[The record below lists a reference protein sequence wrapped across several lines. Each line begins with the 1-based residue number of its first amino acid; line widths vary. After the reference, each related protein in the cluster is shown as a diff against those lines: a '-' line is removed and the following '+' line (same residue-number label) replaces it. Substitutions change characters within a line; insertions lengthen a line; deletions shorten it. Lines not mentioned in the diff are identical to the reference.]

1 MRKRK
6 ILRFFGIALLAV
18 FGVLVFLSITG
29 TVAHAAG
36 LVDTTVNDA
45 NAYSKYPLENYQLDF
60 YVDSSWDWLPWNW
73 LDGIGKS
80 IQYGLYAIT
89 NFIWTVS
96 LYISNATG
104 YVVQEA
110 YKLDF
115 ISDTANSIG
124 KNIQTL
130 AGVTKSGFSSE
141 GFYVGFLLIL
151 ILVMGIYIAY
161 TGLIKR
167 ETTKA
172 VHGVVNFLVVFLLSA
187 SFIAYA
193 PDYISKINDFSSD
206 ISSSALSLGTKIVL
220 PDSSSKGKDSVDLIR
235 DSLFS
240 IQVKQPWLLLQYGE
254 SDMDELGSD
263 RVESLLSE
271 SPDTDDREDI
281 VIEEIEDKDNDNL
294 SVTKTMTRLG
304 MVVFLFI
311 FNIGISVFV
320 FLLTGMMIFSQVLFT
335 IYAMFLPVSFILSMI
350 PTYEGMAKKA
360 VTKLFNTIMMRAG
373 ISLIITTAFSI
384 STMFYSISSGYPFF
398 MVAFLQ
404 IVTFAGIYFKLGDL
418 MAMFSLQSSDTQ
430 QVSRRIMRRP
440 YLFLNRG
447 ARRLERKI
455 GRTVAAGAA
464 GGLVGAAAVSQSRKT
479 DNAKPAGSGH
489 SRPNHDTS
497 ADTSSF
503 GKRAGAKVGAV
514 LDGKERMKD
523 KAKSVGQ
530 QVKDMPTQVQYAL
543 HSGVNQIQENVS
555 DFKRGIVEEK
565 ATRKQGRADKQEKH
579 RQTIAQKRMAMD
591 KAKQS
596 NGSATK
602 GAAPLHERPMTTPVS
617 AKAAPQ
623 AAVSKGAQAIKERPA
638 ATTKEQPPVKSKE
651 PVTRVQEVRTQ
662 AVRESTAPVRQQT
675 SQAAADTQRQ
685 TVQRH
690 KQAQSV
696 QKKQKNKTTVNKT
709 TSRKGGKR

>member
-6 ILRFFGIALLAV
+6 ILRFFGIALLV
-18 FGVLVFLSITG
+18 VLGVLVFLSITG

-36 LVDTTVNDA
+36 LVDSTVSDA

-89 NFIWTVS
+89 NFVWTVS

-104 YVVQEA
+104 YMVQEA

-115 ISDTANSIG
+115 ISDTASSIG

-130 AGVTKSGFSSE
+130 AGVTQSGFSSE

-151 ILVMGIYIAY
+151 ILVMGIYVTY
-161 TGLIKR
+161 TGLIKS

-172 VHGVVNFLVVFLLSA
+172 VHAVVNFLVVFILSA

-193 PDYISKINDFSSD
+193 PNYISKINDFSAD

-254 SDMDELGSD
+254 SDIDKLGSD
-263 RVESLLSE
+263 RVDSLLE
-271 SPDTDDREDI
+271 ASPDTDDREDI
-281 VIEEIEDKDNDNL
+281 VVEEIEDKDNANL
-294 SVTKTMTRLG
+294 SVTKTMSRLG
-304 MVVFLFI
+304 TVVFLFI
-311 FNIGISVFV
+311 FNIGISIFV
-320 FLLTGMMIFSQVLFT
+320 FLLTGMMIFSQVLFI

-360 VTKLFNTIMMRAG
+360 LTKLFNTIMLRAG
-373 ISLIITTAFSI
+373 ITLIITTAFSI

-430 QVSRRIMRRP
+430 QIGRRIMRRP
-440 YLFLNRG
+440 YMFLGRS

-464 GGLVGAAAVSQSRKT
+464 GGVAGAVVASNSRKVDT
-479 DNAKPAGSGH
+479 AKGNSH
-489 SRPNHDTS
+489 TRPNHDTAS
-497 ADTSSF
+497 DTSTF

-514 LDGKERMKD
+514 LDGKDRLKD
-523 KAKSVGQ
+523 KAKSIRQ
-530 QVKDMPTQVQYAL
+530 QVKDMPTQAQYAV

-565 ATRKQGRADKQEKH
+565 TTRKQGRAEKQDKH
-579 RQTIAQKRMAMD
+579 RQTVAEKRMELD
-591 KAKQS
+591 KAKES
-596 NGSATK
+596 TGSVTK
-602 GAAPLHERPMTTPVS
+602 GTAPVHERPVTTPVS

-623 AAVSKGAQAIKERPA
+623 SAGSKEEQNIKERP
-638 ATTKEQPPVKSKE
+638 TTVKREQSQSARAKE
-651 PVTRVQEVRTQ
+651 PVTKQQEVRTQ
-662 AVRESTAPVRQQT
+662 VARESSSP
-675 SQAAADTQRQ
+675 AATPKHSGTVTDMPRQ
-685 TVQRH
+685 TVKHQ
-690 KQAQSV
+690 KQTKTV
-696 QKKQKNKTTVNKT
+696 QKKTTKPSTMKKT
-709 TSRKGGKR
+709 TSRKGGKK